1 MKKLFLLAATML
13 LTVNLMAVDYPLS
26 VAGTVVTDANEDDV
40 LGDGTVSYDNDAH
53 ALNLY
58 NANIEGSIWYHP
70 AWAEDSEFTIRING
84 KCAITLDGTSKAG
97 AIYSQVAR
105 TNIVGFGTNP
115 ELTVSNIHHTST
127 SGIAIKAFANGSAK
141 ELSIDGLKV
150 TATSDTHYAID
161 CSELNAKAGSFIE
174 ATAGED
180 WPALSCKMNKIAYTE
195 TKLAYD
201 LQNDPSGTLEDHNH
215 IIIAPESTVEE
226 ISDVLI
232 VGKPITNYTINDVLQ
247 NGAGDSWDAKKKVL
261 TMRTENYYVSEDEIL
276 FNFSIPATLSFV
288 GGINKS
294 LSGGGTQPVI
304 KTSADLTI
312 TGAPEVSLT
321 ASSASALVVE
331 PGSSAV
337 TVTFDKAN
345 FMTFSGNQYSI
356 QKVGSGSGD
365 VKLAFISSS
374 INMLNVKDIADAKL
388 EGCEVTGMGSGPF
401 IFDPAYGFVDQ
412 MMCMPDCSPMTDVQ
426 IGAEGYPLSV
436 NAIPVYPYNAS
447 DIVGDGKLSY
457 NHATK
462 TLTVAEG
469 AALDISGLSTATV
482 EVDGQDLTVVF
493 IGIPGSVYSDDN
505 EVIKMTNGTGHK
517 LTIVSEMGATTGTI
531 DMRSDNNDQ
540 EAIIDATDA
549 DVEFRG
555 VNKFSLWGESTYL
568 DAPAIKAKKL
578 IVNANLVVSNANTAT
593 TADILENVPV
603 ELNEN
608 IELDG
613 SDLQL
618 NATTHMV
625 EWKTPKADKIRE
637 VGLVAKELDESA
649 SLEVVG
655 MKVTKLNKGDILG
668 DGKISFD
675 EVNKALTLDNATI
688 TATDA
693 NAIQCNYLPGG
704 KLTIKVKGTNIIS
717 CDKVHGIIAIGEDI
731 EIVGVGSAPYLSID
745 VEANGTDFMAYQSY
759 AENLVVK
766 DVTFLATSHHALG
779 SVIHIGSLIGHL
791 TVDNSDLRAALE
803 ECSTS
808 SPAILCNQLTMLNGV
823 ALRYDEPAWPMITW
837 EGDHFDGTDRTHIW
851 IGKNAEFPTD
861 IEDIFVPVEKAQ
873 KVLLNGQIF
882 ILRGEHVYN
891 MQGMMIR

>member
-1 MKKLFLLAATML
+1 MNKVTHTGTKVVYDLHNDPNKKL
-13 LTVNLMAVDYPLS
+13 
-26 VAGTVVTDANEDDV
+26 
-40 LGDGTVSYDNDAH
+40 
-53 ALNLY
+53 
-58 NANIEGSIWYHP
+58 
-70 AWAEDSEFTIRING
+70 
-84 KCAITLDGTSKAG
+84 
-97 AIYSQVAR
+97 Q
-105 TNIVGFGTNP
+105 
-115 ELTVSNIHHTST
+115 
-127 SGIAIKAFANGSAK
+127 
-141 ELSIDGLKV
+141 
-150 TATSDTHYAID
+150 
-161 CSELNAKAGSFIE
+161 
-174 ATAGED
+174 
-180 WPALSCKMNKIAYTE
+180 
-195 TKLAYD
+195 
-201 LQNDPSGTLEDHNH
+201 DHNR
-215 IIIAPESTVEE
+215 IIIAPESSVQEYTEVSILGEP
-226 ISDVLI
+226 V
-232 VGKPITNYTINDVLQ
+232 TNYTKDDVMQ
-247 NGAGDSWDAKKKVL
+247 NGVGDTWDASKKKL
-261 TMRTENYYVSEDEIL
+261 TLKGGTYSYSANKAF
-276 FNFSIPATLSFV
+276 FNFSSPATLALENGNYKSFETYD
-288 GGINKS
+288 GPI
-294 LSGGGTQPVI
+294 I
-304 KTSADLTI
+304 KTTADLTI
-312 TGAPEVSLT
+312 TGGVETFFTTYDGSCAI
-321 ASSASALVVE
+321 AVE
-331 PGSSAV
+331 PGASDV
-337 TVTFDKAN
+337 TLTFDKAN
-345 FMTFSGNQYSI
+345 ITSLSGKTYSI
-356 QKVGSGSGD
+356 QKTGTGTGA
-365 VKLAFISSS
+365 VKLAFLSSHVE
-374 INMLNVKDIADAKL
+374 MDNVNGIADANFTDCAIF
-388 EGCEVTGMGSGPF
+388 GDGSGPF
-401 IFDPAYGFVDQ
+401 ALDPDLGFVNQFSCDPTCEV
-412 MMCMPDCSPMTDVQ
+412 MLTIRIAPDS
-426 IGAEGYPLSV
+426 YPVSV
-436 NAIPVYPYNAS
+436 NAYSIYPYNAA
-447 DIVGDGKLSY
+447 DIMGDGKLSY

-469 AALDISGLSTATV
+469 ADLIGGTV
-482 EVDGQDLTVVF
+482 CPVVSVANQDLTILF
-493 IGIPGSVYSDDN
+493 KGKPLGSFGDYYQA
-505 EVIKMTNGTGHK
+505 IKMTNGKK
-517 LTIVSEMGATTGTI
+517 LTLISAPGGK
-531 DMRSDNNDQ
+531 N
-540 EAIIDATDA
+540 EAIEIASNNTDKLPVIDADGA

-555 VNKFSLWGESTYL
+555 VLPFKVQVDKGGAVDYYVN
-568 DAPAIKAKKL
+568 APLIKANKL
-578 IVNANLVVSNANTAT
+578 IVNAALVLNNPNTAT
-593 TADILENVPV
+593 EADVLANVPV

-613 SDLQL
+613 LDLQL

-675 EVNKALTLDNATI
+675 EANKALTLDNVTI
-688 TATDA
+688 TATEA

-731 EIVGVGSAPYLSID
+731 EIVGVGTAPYLSID

-759 AENLVVK
+759 AENLVIK

-791 TVDNSDLRAALE
+791 TVDNADLRAALE